1 MLKKK
6 TNIHFSSQDNIPV
19 NIPELKI
26 ANRATDRA
34 NAVKFLGVLLDENV
48 DWKNIFAQVK

>member
-1 MLKKK
+1 MLKKA
-6 TNIHFSSQDNIPV
+6 NIHFSSQDNIPV